1 MIDLVIWSAFVFMYL
16 LFNVLVTVAMFIDRD
31 DKPQFFEILIMLF
44 FGLPVLVILV
54 IVLIITSVK
63 GDGRH
68 DR

>member
-1 MIDLVIWSAFVFMYL
+1 MIDLVIWSAFAIMYL

-44 FGLPVLVILV
+44 FGLPVLVILI